1 MATMSSNRE
10 SFTAKPVDSSQAPV
24 GYESQWMNNPYATFD
39 YHHTWWQKLL
49 EGFGFRTDFNKYQ
62 ESMNMNAKEYE
73 AQLLEKAHNEE
84 YDSAQAQAARMRAAG
99 INPDL
104 QGGVDAG
111 SSSGMEPD
119 PSIPVAPGDDSGVLT
134 GFVNTVLGIF
144 TTAIGFSKDALSLAQ
159 MRNSVESGNIA
170 NSDALFNLG
179 YNAAVRFIPDQ
190 FPGSDDPDWMNRAS
204 DLAFANMAPL
214 LSRKQQR
221 LFRNQLNSLYGS
233 APVKAE
239 QWESWKKAAEN
250 KMSLAKVYGSEFF
263 GDGSDEVIFE
273 ASKILSK
280 YSDKYI
286 RESARGSAEQAENE
300 ASYQSALDPTLQA
313 DVENET
319 NRRNVASAGIDA
331 VLNEALG
338 EIVNMLKDKSE
349 SGRKGSQFASVAL
362 ILFSLFRMMNFSHSR
377 GSVGGVDTSKTT
389 IGF

>member
-10 SFTAKPVDSSQAPV
+10 TFTSKPVDSSQAPV

-49 EGFGFRTDFNKYQ
+49 EGFGIRTDFNKYQ

-84 YDSAQAQAARMRAAG
+84 FDSAAEQASRMRQAG

-111 SSSGMEPD
+111 GSSGMEPD
-119 PSIPVAPGDDSGVLT
+119 PSMPAAPGDDRAAFA
-134 GFVNTVLGIF
+134 GFANTVMGIF
-144 TTAIGFSKDALSLAQ
+144 TTAIGFGKDALSLMQ
-159 MRNSVESGNIA
+159 MRNAVESGNIA
-170 NSDALFNLG
+170 NTAALFDMG
-179 YNAAVRFIPDQ
+179 YRAAVSFIPEKY
-190 FPGSDDPDWMNRAS
+190 PGSDDPDWMNRAT
-204 DLAFANMAPL
+204 DLAYSNMAPF
-214 LSRKQQR
+214 LSKKQQR
-221 LFRNQLNSLYGS
+221 SFRNQLNALYGS
-233 APVKAE
+233 APVQAE
-239 QWESWKKAAEN
+239 QWESWLKNAKG
-250 KMSLAKVYGSEFF
+250 KMSIAQTYGSEFF

-273 ASKILSK
+273 AAKILSR
-280 YSDKYI
+280 YSDKYVK
-286 RESARGSAEQAENE
+286 ESARGQAEGAENE
-300 ASYQSALDPTLQA
+300 ASYQAALDPALQA
-313 DVENET
+313 QVENET

-331 VLNEALG
+331 TLNEALG
-338 EIVNMLKDKSE
+338 AIIEMLRDKSE
-349 SGRKGSQFASVAL
+349 SGKKGHGFASVAL